1 MYFLFFS
8 YYLYSFI
15 HCYIFFLFFICQ
27 DYLGA
32 FIVFVAIATA
42 LCSVHLLPDN
52 GSSIVGLA
60 INYTLLIPIYLNWV
74 VKLFADMEMYFGAC
88 ERISF
93 YIDSCYHET
102 NNNKIEMCKF
112 SIIFIV
118 FIQCY
123 YIMMQMQFLYA
134 YAFYTIE
141 FIFFY
146 YFILFSIAD
155 ATVPISWPQYGKI
168 VFENVSLKYENQD
181 DNIISNLNLCIPTG
195 QRVRIHINQCLIKQR
210 HRTRN
215 F

>member
-1 MYFLFFS
+1 MAIHKFKKS
-8 YYLYSFI
+8 LYSFVFLILKCI
-15 HCYIFFLFFICQ
+15 HSFIVMFFFFICQ

-118 FIQCY
+118 FILCY
-123 YIMMQMQFLYA
+123 NIMMQMQF
-134 YAFYTIE
+134 FM
-141 FIFFY
+141 
-146 YFILFSIAD
+146 
-155 ATVPISWPQYGKI
+155 
-168 VFENVSLKYENQD
+168 
-181 DNIISNLNLCIPTG
+181 
-195 QRVRIHINQCLIKQR
+195 HM
-210 HRTRN
+210 H
-215 F
+215 